1 MTEILLYD
9 LEIELNRI
17 LDAVDFEGI
26 GPISAFQ
33 EVLCAF
39 LLGDLEL
46 AVCQMVLQG
55 QLWLQIELA
64 LRSRMSLSLSLVI

>member
-9 LEIELNRI
+9 LEIELNCI
-17 LDAVDFEGI
+17 LDAVDFESI
-26 GPISAFQ
+26 GPLSTFQ

-39 LLGDLEL
+39 LFGNLEL
-46 AVCQMVLQG
+46 IVRQMVLQG